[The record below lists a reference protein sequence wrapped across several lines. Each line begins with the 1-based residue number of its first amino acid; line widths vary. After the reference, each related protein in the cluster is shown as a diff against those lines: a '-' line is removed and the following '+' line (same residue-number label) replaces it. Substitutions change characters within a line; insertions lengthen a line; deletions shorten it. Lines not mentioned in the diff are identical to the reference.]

1 MLLEEDNIVMKSHGK
16 GKYGRVLGE
25 LFVKKENE
33 YISINE
39 LLVKEGFAEEY
50 FGGKR

>member
-1 MLLEEDNIVMKSHGK
+1 MKSHGK

-25 LFVKKENE
+25 LFIKKENE
-33 YISINE
+33 YISVNE
-39 LLVKEGFAEEY
+39 TLVKEGFAKEY